1 MRYKINADPK
11 RIIGKRPNL
20 SEQNSVADEI
30 VTALSSQQ
38 EHPIVPLS
46 STTTGKPS
54 PWGKIYVILAAALL
68 FAPFLIAAVL
78 MVLSRAQGYA
88 LPALML
94 PILAL
99 GFRTYSFVGGL
110 VLYLA
115 ARKANA
121 LRKTVGWVALANLLV
136 TVPFFILAFQSA
148 SNPNAAALATNG
160 MRIANTVSIIASLL
174 CMIALCVFAVILLVR
189 VFRLNKQAHPA

>member
-38 EHPIVPLS
+38 EQPIVPLS

-68 FAPFLIAAVL
+68 FATAEATGIFLQARGLLIPNWILQSVPYVL
-78 MVLSRAQGYA
+78 TLLILWLGVHVFRKYSAKFAEVLS
-88 LPALML
+88 
-94 PILAL
+94 
-99 GFRTYSFVGGL
+99 
-110 VLYLA
+110 
-115 ARKANA
+115 
-121 LRKTVGWVALANLLV
+121 
-136 TVPFFILAFQSA
+136 
-148 SNPNAAALATNG
+148 
-160 MRIANTVSIIASLL
+160 
-174 CMIALCVFAVILLVR
+174 
-189 VFRLNKQAHPA
+189 